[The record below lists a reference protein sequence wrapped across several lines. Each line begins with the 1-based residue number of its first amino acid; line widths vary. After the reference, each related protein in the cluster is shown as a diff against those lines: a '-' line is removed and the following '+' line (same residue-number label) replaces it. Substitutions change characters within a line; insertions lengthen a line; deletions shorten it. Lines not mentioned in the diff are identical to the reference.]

1 MKPIIF
7 LLLSFLI
14 FCFISC
20 QSETV
25 EDARKLSVEN
35 DFKLVKKEHYEL
47 KLPNYMEESFKL
59 NPDASLQYMSEY
71 KDEYIIVINES
82 KVIFSEKIKE
92 FEKLKVQKELINY
105 RNTQFQFTEQKMK
118 IINRSNFK
126 SLRINGWEA
135 ETIEIDAKLEELKEP
150 VSYYFYYIDG
160 GEQLYTIMAWTL
172 SSKKNIYREK
182 VKKIIQQFKVLT
194 PLN

>member
-7 LLLSFLI
+7 LLFSFLI
-14 FCFISC
+14 FCLTSC

-47 KLPNYMEESFKL
+47 KLPNYMEESFTL

-105 RNTQFQFTEQKMK
+105 RNTQFQFTEQKME